1 MEKSVGS
8 LTEALALE
16 TREHLA
22 LVGGGGKT
30 SLMFA
35 LARELCEKKRRI
47 VTSTTTKIW
56 HHEAQSS
63 SCIIFTQSDS
73 SWKDRLREGLDIHGH
88 VFVTQNLLDSGK
100 VKGISSS
107 LADDLY
113 QDLGVDYLLVEADG
127 SAGRPVK
134 AYAEHEPVIPASV
147 TKVVAILGLEAI
159 GKRMEPEIVFRVN
172 AFQKLTGLK
181 LGQNLTTSVLAKL
194 FLDPGG
200 LFKETPSSAIR
211 VVFLNKLDLL
221 SEESEAMELANL
233 IMDDPQK
240 TIDRIVVGSI
250 KQGIY
255 TINGGRS

>member
-1 MEKSVGS
+1 MEKSVCS

-35 LARELCEKKRRI
+35 LAKELCEKKRHI

-63 SCIIFTQSDS
+63 SCIIFTQSNS
-73 SWKDRLREGLDIHGH
+73 LWKNSLREGIEIHGH

-107 LADDLY
+107 LADELY
-113 QDLGVDYLLVEADG
+113 QDQGIDYMVVEADG
-127 SAGRPVK
+127 SAGHPVK
-134 AYAEHEPVIPASV
+134 AHAEHEPVIPASV

-159 GKRMEPEIVFRVN
+159 GKKMAPETVFRVDS
-172 AFQKLTGLK
+172 FQGLTGLK
-181 LGQNLTTSVLAKL
+181 MGQKLTTPVLAKL
-194 FLDPGG
+194 FLDQGG
-200 LFKETPSSAIR
+200 LFKGTPPSAIR

-221 SEESEAMELANL
+221 SEKREAVELVNL
-233 IMDDPQK
+233 IIDDPQK
-240 TIDRIVVGSI
+240 QIDRIVVGSI

-255 TINGGRS
+255 RMSGAR